1 MLSQFLFLCKS
12 VGVIN
17 SEALVIFARLLFVFY
32 LKWSWILIRSSSL
45 LSLLMRE
52 VHHLSFSSWVSMYLQ
67 FAIGYWLLAIG
78 YWLSSCIG
86 NSTGI
91 DAHWSI
97 FMHLMNIQFIYQGPF
112 WLSYRIGFPC
122 FPSWMWPL
130 KEVGFITIVNEIQS
144 ENHVIPYSV
153 VSNISVVY
161 PFPF

>member
-1 MLSQFLFLCKS
+1 MKLLLSSPVSCLCFTWS
-12 VGVIN
+12 GV
-17 SEALVIFARLLFVFY
+17 EYWLEVLV
-32 LKWSWILIRSSSL
+32 L

-52 VHHLSFSSWVSMYLQ
+52 VLHLSFSSWVSMYLQ
-67 FAIGYWLLAIG
+67 FAIGYWL
-78 YWLSSCIG
+78 SSCIG
-86 NSTGI
+86 NCTGI
-91 DAHWSI
+91 DDHWSI